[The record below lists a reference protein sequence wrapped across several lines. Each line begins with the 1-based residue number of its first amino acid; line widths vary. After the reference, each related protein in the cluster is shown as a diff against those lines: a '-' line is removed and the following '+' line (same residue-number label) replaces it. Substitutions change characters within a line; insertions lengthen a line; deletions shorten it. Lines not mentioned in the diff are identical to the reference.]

1 MCATHVFAIFSAV
14 HDQKMK
20 ILVAADS
27 WHCPEG
33 HILMW
38 LYCRMRALAPRW
50 LRSAFLSKKICARLT
65 FEPFA
70 AIPMVTECWLRCLQI
85 ALIVLKTIWLH
96 NFPVKWQ
103 WYQLESLKVD
113 ESRRA
118 TCLFMFRLIKSAVSE
133 IPPGDF
139 DIRWILTQGFWKTQ
153 KKWKKW
159 ILPSSNQL
167 ICENVNKRKQTPQR
181 LLVSKNWNTY

>member
-1 MCATHVFAIFSAV
+1 MAAKCIFCAKKMCATHVFAIFSAV

-33 HILMW
+33 NILMW

-70 AIPMVTECWLRCLQI
+70 AIPMVIECWLRCLQI

-118 TCLFMFRLIKSAVSE
+118 TCLFTFWLIKWAVSE
-133 IPPGDF
+133 IPPGYLN
-139 DIRWILTQGFWKTQ
+139 IRCILTQGFRKTQ
-153 KKWKKW
+153 K
-159 ILPSSNQL
+159 N
-167 ICENVNKRKQTPQR
+167 
-181 LLVSKNWNTY
+181 